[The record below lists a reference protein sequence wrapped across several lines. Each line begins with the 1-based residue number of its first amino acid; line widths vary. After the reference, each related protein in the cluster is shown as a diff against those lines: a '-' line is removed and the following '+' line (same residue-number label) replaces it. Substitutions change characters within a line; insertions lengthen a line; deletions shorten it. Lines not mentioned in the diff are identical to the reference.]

1 MSSIAPTGFFADLRR
16 ILRDAFLGAH
26 WDERQERTFEIL
38 FRLLGHLSRLDGLV
52 SVEERRVA
60 IHAMDDL
67 EMPQVLRA
75 RALAAFDLEPGVEV
89 DLRLE
94 IERYLEEFHV
104 GSPQLRLLC
113 DCLKRLAAADGYV
126 DSRER
131 AFLEELDYVL
141 GITDDELRR
150 YSLAHLLA

>member
-1 MSSIAPTGFFADLRR
+1 MPLSSPTGFFADLRR
-16 ILRDAFLGAH
+16 IIRDAFLGVP

-38 FRLLGHLSRLDGLV
+38 FRLLGHLARLDGLV
-52 SVEERRVA
+52 TAEERSVA
-60 IHAMDDL
+60 VHTMDKLD
-67 EMPQVLRA
+67 MPLALRA
-75 RALAAFDLEPGVEV
+75 RAVAAFDVESGDAV
-89 DLRLE
+89 ELRRE
-94 IERYLEEFHV
+94 IESYLEEFRV

-113 DCLKRLAAADGYV
+113 DCLKSLAAADGHV

-141 GITDDELRR
+141 GIADDELRT

>member
-1 MSSIAPTGFFADLRR
+1 MQAHPSGGFFADLRR
-16 ILRDAFLGAH
+16 ILADAFRGVV

-52 SVEERRVA
+52 SAEERSVA
-60 IHAMDDL
+60 IHAMDDIGVPA
-67 EMPQVLRA
+67 EMRA
-75 RALAAFDLEPGVEV
+75 RALAAFDVEPGAGV
-89 DLRLE
+89 DLRREL
-94 IERYLEEFHV
+94 ERYTDEFHV

-113 DCLKRLAAADGYV
+113 DCLKRLAAADGHV

-150 YSLAHLLA
+150 YSLAHLMA

>member
-1 MSSIAPTGFFADLRR
+1 MSTTSSRGFFADLRR
-16 ILRDAFLGAH
+16 ILSDAFLGVV

-38 FRLLGHLSRLDGLV
+38 FRLLGHLARIDGVV
-52 SVEERRVA
+52 SLEERSVA
-60 IHAMDDL
+60 IHAMDELD
-67 EMPQVLRA
+67 MPQALRA
-75 RALAAFDLEPGVEV
+75 RAQAAFDAEPGAGVEIRV
-89 DLRLE
+89 E
-94 IERYLEEFHV
+94 IERYLEEFLV

-113 DCLKRLAAADGYV
+113 DCLKRLAAADGHV

-150 YSLAHLLA
+150 YSLAHLLV

>member
-1 MSSIAPTGFFADLRR
+1 MPLSSPTGFFADLRR
-16 ILRDAFLGAH
+16 IIRDAFLGVP

-38 FRLLGHLSRLDGLV
+38 FRLLGHLARLDGLV
-52 SVEERRVA
+52 TAEERSVA
-60 IHAMDDL
+60 VHAMDTLD
-67 EMPQVLRA
+67 MPLALRA
-75 RALAAFDLEPGVEV
+75 RALAAFDVEPGDAVEI
-89 DLRLE
+89 RRE

-113 DCLKRLAAADGYV
+113 DCLKSLAAADGHV

-150 YSLAHLLA
+150 YSLAHLLV